1 MRSFASSL
9 TFAAGVYAQSQAY
22 TDANTGIS
30 FQTHYDNTGTGLSF
44 GVAVPTTAGT
54 DFIGQIVRVP
64 DLNICNNS
72 NGF

>member
-9 TFAAGVYAQSQAY
+9 AFAASVYAQSQAY

-44 GVAVPTTAGT
+44 GVAVPATVGT
-54 DFIGQIVRVP
+54 DFIGQIVRISG
-64 DLNICNNS
+64 LNIS
-72 NGF
+72 NVPF